1 MGRNVTK
8 LKNFVKYSVSILD
21 IMTRVKYHNM
31 SAGIIVITNY
41 VSIVAKTFYT
51 DVNFFDTNIKGTDIG
66 LWVDELEPVFGRLV
80 R

>member
-1 MGRNVTK
+1 MGRNITK

-41 VSIVAKTFYT
+41 VSIVAKTFYNRCQFLRYEYQRYGYR
-51 DVNFFDTNIKGTDIG
+51 VVGCG
-66 LWVDELEPVFGRLV
+66 LMS
-80 R
+80 

>member
-1 MGRNVTK
+1 MSKLNDFIGRNITK

-41 VSIVAKTFYT
+41 VSIVAKTFYNRCQFLRYEYQRYGYR
-51 DVNFFDTNIKGTDIG
+51 VVG
-66 LWVDELEPVFGRLV
+66 
-80 R
+80 

>member
-1 MGRNVTK
+1 
-8 LKNFVKYSVSILD
+8 
-21 IMTRVKYHNM
+21 M